1 MEKVLVTGATGY
13 IGLHCIHQLLNQG
26 YAVNGSVRSPERKD
40 EIFEA
45 LKDHNTPTENLS
57 IFTFDLNDDEG
68 WDQGMDGCD
77 YLLHVASPI
86 ALENHNED
94 FFVKP
99 AVAGVKR
106 AMKFA
111 KKHNVKK
118 VVLTSSVAA
127 IFETI
132 ESKSYYDESDW
143 SDPDSPAISHYA
155 KSKTLAE
162 KTAWEFVENEKHP
175 FELTVINPALVI
187 GPSLSGDLGE
197 SNKAIVMVATGKM
210 PVAVPLQFGYVDVR
224 DVATAHILAM
234 QNPASSHYAKSKTL
248 AEKTAWEFVENENHP
263 FELTVI
269 NPALVIGP
277 SLSGDLGESNKAIVM
292 VATGKMPVAVPLQFG
307 YVDVRDVA
315 TAHILAMQNPA
326 SNGERFAL
334 AEKDL
339 WYKDVAKV
347 LKSNGFDK
355 APTFAVPVW
364 LAKIL
369 ANFSKELKITL
380 PYLGRLRSVKNT
392 SKAKDILGWN
402 PRPAEESIVEIAQ
415 QIKDMGLIK

>member
-26 YAVNGSVRSPERKD
+26 YAVNGSVRSPERKN

-45 LKDHNTPTENLS
+45 LKNHNTSTENLN
-57 IFTFDLNDDEG
+57 IYTFDLKDDEG
-68 WDQGMDGCD
+68 WDQGMEGCD

-86 ALENHNED
+86 ALENHDED

-127 IFETI
+127 IYETM
-132 ESKSYYDESDW
+132 ESKSYYDETDW
-143 SDPDSPAISHYA
+143 SDPENPAISHYS

-162 KTAWEFVENEKHP
+162 RAAWEFIENENHP
-175 FELTVINPALVI
+175 FELAVINPALVI

-197 SNKAIVMVATGKM
+197 SNKAIMMVATGKM

-224 DVATAHILAM
+224 DVAA
-234 QNPASSHYAKSKTL
+234 
-248 AEKTAWEFVENENHP
+248 
-263 FELTVI
+263 
-269 NPALVIGP
+269 
-277 SLSGDLGESNKAIVM
+277 
-292 VATGKMPVAVPLQFG
+292 
-307 YVDVRDVA
+307 
-315 TAHILAMQNPA
+315 AHILAMQNPA

-339 WYKDVAKV
+339 WYKDVAQV
-347 LKSNGFDK
+347 LRSNGFDK

-369 ANFSKELKITL
+369 AIFSKELKLTI

-402 PRPAEESIVEIAQ
+402 PRPAEESIIEIAQ
-415 QIKDMGLIK
+415 QIQDMGLIK

>member
-13 IGLHCIHQLLNQG
+13 IGLHCVQQLLNQG
-26 YAVNGSVRSPERKD
+26 YAVNGSVRSPERK
-40 EIFEA
+40 EEVFEA
-45 LKDHNTPTENLS
+45 LQKHNTPTENLNL
-57 IFTFDLNDDEG
+57 FTVNLTEDDGWDEG
-68 WDQGMDGCD
+68 MEGCD

-106 AMKFA
+106 AFKYA
-111 KKHNVKK
+111 KKHNLKK

-127 IFETI
+127 IFDTLEEKTD
-132 ESKSYYDESDW
+132 YDETDW
-143 SDPDSPAISHYA
+143 SDPENPSISHYA

-162 KTAWEFVENEKHP
+162 KAAWDFVKNEDNP
-175 FELTVINPALVI
+175 FELAVINPALVI
-187 GPSLSGDLGE
+187 GPSLSSDLGE
-197 SNKAIVMVATGKM
+197 SNKAIAMVTTGKM

-224 DVATAHILAM
+224 DVAAAHVLAM
-234 QNPASSHYAKSKTL
+234 QN
-248 AEKTAWEFVENENHP
+248 
-263 FELTVI
+263 
-269 NPALVIGP
+269 
-277 SLSGDLGESNKAIVM
+277 SN
-292 VATGKMPVAVPLQFG
+292 
-307 YVDVRDVA
+307 
-315 TAHILAMQNPA
+315 

-347 LKSNGFDK
+347 LRDNGFDK
-355 APTFAVPVW
+355 APTFNVPVW

-369 ANFSKELKITL
+369 ANFSKELKVTL
-380 PYLGRLRSVKNT
+380 PYLGRVRSVKNT

-402 PRPAEESIVEIAQ
+402 PRPAEESIIDIAE
-415 QIKDMGLIK
+415 QIKEMGLIK

>member
-40 EIFEA
+40 EIFQA
-45 LKDHNTPTENLS
+45 LQNHNTSTENLN

-68 WDQGMDGCD
+68 WDEGMEGCD

-86 ALENHNED
+86 ALENHDED

-99 AVAGVKR
+99 AVAGVNR

-127 IFETI
+127 IYETM
-132 ESKSYYDESDW
+132 ESKSYYDENDW
-143 SDPDSPAISHYA
+143 SDPENPAISHYS

-162 KTAWEFVENEKHP
+162 RAAWEFVENENHP
-175 FELTVINPALVI
+175 FELAVINPALVI

-197 SNKAIVMVATGKM
+197 SNKAIEMVATGKM

-224 DVATAHILAM
+224 DVAAAHILAM
-234 QNPASSHYAKSKTL
+234 Q
-248 AEKTAWEFVENENHP
+248 
-263 FELTVI
+263 I
-269 NPALVIGP
+269 
-277 SLSGDLGESNKAIVM
+277 
-292 VATGKMPVAVPLQFG
+292 
-307 YVDVRDVA
+307 
-315 TAHILAMQNPA
+315 PA

-339 WYKDVAKV
+339 WYGDVAKV
-347 LKSNGFDK
+347 LRDNGFDK
-355 APTFAVPVW
+355 APTLAVPVW

-369 ANFSKELKITL
+369 AIFSKELKL
-380 PYLGRLRSVKNT
+380 AVPYLGRLRSVKNT

-415 QIKDMGLIK
+415 QIQDMGLIK

>member
-13 IGLHCIHQLLNQG
+13 IGLHCIQQLLNQG
-26 YAVNGSVRSPERKD
+26 YAVNGSVRSPERK
-40 EIFEA
+40 EEVFEA
-45 LKDHNTPTENLS
+45 LQKHNTPTENLNL
-57 IFTFDLNDDEG
+57 FTFNLTEDDGWDEG
-68 WDQGMDGCD
+68 MEGCD

-106 AMKFA
+106 AFKYA

-127 IFETI
+127 IFDTLEEKTD
-132 ESKSYYDESDW
+132 YDETDW
-143 SDPDSPAISHYA
+143 SDPENPSISHYA

-162 KTAWEFVENEKHP
+162 KAAWDFVDNEDNP
-175 FELTVINPALVI
+175 FELAVINPALVI

-197 SNKAIVMVATGKM
+197 SNKAIAMVTTGKM

-224 DVATAHILAM
+224 DVAAAHLLAM
-234 QNPASSHYAKSKTL
+234 QN
-248 AEKTAWEFVENENHP
+248 
-263 FELTVI
+263 
-269 NPALVIGP
+269 
-277 SLSGDLGESNKAIVM
+277 SN
-292 VATGKMPVAVPLQFG
+292 
-307 YVDVRDVA
+307 
-315 TAHILAMQNPA
+315 

-347 LKSNGFDK
+347 LRDNGFDK
-355 APTFAVPVW
+355 APTFNVPVW

-369 ANFSKELKITL
+369 ANFSKELKVTL
-380 PYLGRLRSVKNT
+380 PYLGRVRSVKNT

-402 PRPAEESIVEIAQ
+402 PRPAEESIIDIAE
-415 QIKDMGLIK
+415 QIKEMGLIK

>member
-13 IGLHCIHQLLNQG
+13 IGLHCIQQLLNQG

-45 LKDHNTPTENLS
+45 LQKHNTPTENLNL
-57 IFTFDLNDDEG
+57 FTFNLTEDDGWDEG
-68 WDQGMDGCD
+68 MEGCD

-106 AMKFA
+106 AFKYA

-127 IFETI
+127 IFDTLEEKTD
-132 ESKSYYDESDW
+132 YDETDW
-143 SDPDSPAISHYA
+143 SDPENPSISHYA

-162 KTAWEFVENEKHP
+162 KAAWDFVDNEDNP
-175 FELTVINPALVI
+175 FELAVINPALVI
-187 GPSLSGDLGE
+187 GSSLSGDLGE
-197 SNKAIVMVATGKM
+197 SNKAIAMVTTGKM

-224 DVATAHILAM
+224 DVAAAHLLAM
-234 QNPASSHYAKSKTL
+234 QN
-248 AEKTAWEFVENENHP
+248 
-263 FELTVI
+263 
-269 NPALVIGP
+269 
-277 SLSGDLGESNKAIVM
+277 SN
-292 VATGKMPVAVPLQFG
+292 
-307 YVDVRDVA
+307 
-315 TAHILAMQNPA
+315 

-347 LKSNGFDK
+347 LRDNGFDK
-355 APTFAVPVW
+355 APTFNVPVW

-369 ANFSKELKITL
+369 ANFSKELKVTL
-380 PYLGRLRSVKNT
+380 PYLGRVRSVKNT

-402 PRPAEESIVEIAQ
+402 PRPAEESIIDIAE
-415 QIKDMGLIK
+415 QIKEMGLIK

>member
-1 MEKVLVTGATGY
+1 MEKVLVTGASGF
-13 IGLHCIHQLLNQG
+13 IAIHCIHELIKAGYLVKGSLRNMNREDEVRKSLDKDSDNHKLEFCKLDLL
-26 YAVNGSVRSPERKD
+26 
-40 EIFEA
+40 
-45 LKDHNTPTENLS
+45 
-57 IFTFDLNDDEG
+57 DDEG
-68 WDQGMDGCD
+68 WDEAAFDCD

-106 AMKFA
+106 AFKYA

-127 IFETI
+127 IFDTLEEKTD
-132 ESKSYYDESDW
+132 YDETDW
-143 SDPDSPAISHYA
+143 SDPENPSISHYA

-162 KTAWEFVENEKHP
+162 KAAWDFVDNEDNP
-175 FELTVINPALVI
+175 FELAVINPALVI
-187 GPSLSGDLGE
+187 GPSLSSDLGE
-197 SNKAIVMVATGKM
+197 SNKAIAMVTTGKM

-224 DVATAHILAM
+224 DVAAAHLLAM
-234 QNPASSHYAKSKTL
+234 KN
-248 AEKTAWEFVENENHP
+248 
-263 FELTVI
+263 
-269 NPALVIGP
+269 
-277 SLSGDLGESNKAIVM
+277 SN
-292 VATGKMPVAVPLQFG
+292 
-307 YVDVRDVA
+307 
-315 TAHILAMQNPA
+315 

-347 LKSNGFDK
+347 LRENGFDK
-355 APTFAVPVW
+355 APTFNVPVW

-380 PYLGRLRSVKNT
+380 PYLGRVRSVKNT

-402 PRPAEESIVEIAQ
+402 PRPAEQSIIDIAE
-415 QIKDMGLIK
+415 QIKEMGLIK

>member
-1 MEKVLVTGATGY
+1 MDKVLVTGATGY

-26 YAVNGSVRSPERKD
+26 YAVNGSVRSPERKE

-45 LKDHNTPTENLS
+45 LQKHNTPIENLNLY
-57 IFTFDLNDDEG
+57 TFNLTEDDGWDEG
-68 WDQGMDGCD
+68 MEGCD

-86 ALENHNED
+86 ALENHDED

-106 AMKFA
+106 AFKFA

-127 IFETI
+127 IFDTLEEKT
-132 ESKSYYDESDW
+132 YYDETDW
-143 SDPDSPAISHYA
+143 SDPDNPSISHYS

-162 KTAWEFVENEKHP
+162 RAAWDFVKNEDNP
-175 FELTVINPALVI
+175 FELAVINPALVI

-197 SNKAIVMVATGKM
+197 SNKAIAMVATGKM

-224 DVATAHILAM
+224 DVATAHVLAM
-234 QNPASSHYAKSKTL
+234 QN
-248 AEKTAWEFVENENHP
+248 
-263 FELTVI
+263 
-269 NPALVIGP
+269 
-277 SLSGDLGESNKAIVM
+277 SN
-292 VATGKMPVAVPLQFG
+292 
-307 YVDVRDVA
+307 
-315 TAHILAMQNPA
+315 

-347 LKSNGFDK
+347 LRDNGFDK
-355 APTFAVPVW
+355 APTFNVPVW

-380 PYLGRLRSVKNT
+380 PYLGRVRSVKNT

-402 PRPAEESIVEIAQ
+402 PRPAEQSIIDIAE
-415 QIKDMGLIK
+415 QIKEMGLIK

>member
-1 MEKVLVTGATGY
+1 MDKVLVTGATGY

-26 YAVNGSVRSPERKD
+26 YAVNGSIRSPERKE

-45 LKDHNTPTENLS
+45 LKNQNTSTENLNL
-57 IFTFDLNDDEG
+57 FTFNLTEDDGWDEG
-68 WDQGMDGCD
+68 MEGCD

-86 ALENHNED
+86 ALENHDED

-99 AVAGVKR
+99 ALAGVKR
-106 AMKFA
+106 AFKFA

-127 IFETI
+127 IFDTLEEKT
-132 ESKSYYDESDW
+132 YYDETDW
-143 SDPDSPAISHYA
+143 SDPDNPSISHYS

-162 KTAWEFVENEKHP
+162 RAAWDFVKNEDNP
-175 FELTVINPALVI
+175 FELAVINPALVI

-197 SNKAIVMVATGKM
+197 SNKAIAMVATGKM

-224 DVATAHILAM
+224 DVATAHVLAM
-234 QNPASSHYAKSKTL
+234 QN
-248 AEKTAWEFVENENHP
+248 
-263 FELTVI
+263 
-269 NPALVIGP
+269 
-277 SLSGDLGESNKAIVM
+277 SN
-292 VATGKMPVAVPLQFG
+292 
-307 YVDVRDVA
+307 
-315 TAHILAMQNPA
+315 

-347 LKSNGFDK
+347 LRDNGFDK
-355 APTFAVPVW
+355 APTFNVPVW

-380 PYLGRLRSVKNT
+380 PYLGRVRSVKNT

-402 PRPAEESIVEIAQ
+402 PRPAEQSIIDIAE
-415 QIKDMGLIK
+415 QIKEMGLIK

>member
-13 IGLHCIHQLLNQG
+13 IGLHCVQQLLNQG

-40 EIFEA
+40 EVFEA
-45 LKDHNTPTENLS
+45 LQKHNTPTENLNL
-57 IFTFDLNDDEG
+57 FTFNLTEDDGWDEG
-68 WDQGMDGCD
+68 MEGCD

-106 AMKFA
+106 AFKYA

-127 IFETI
+127 IFDTLEEKTD
-132 ESKSYYDESDW
+132 YDETDW
-143 SDPDSPAISHYA
+143 SDPENPSISHYA

-162 KTAWEFVENEKHP
+162 KAAWDFVENEDNP
-175 FELTVINPALVI
+175 FELAVINPALVI

-197 SNKAIVMVATGKM
+197 SNKAIAMVTTGKM

-224 DVATAHILAM
+224 DVAAAHLLAM
-234 QNPASSHYAKSKTL
+234 QN
-248 AEKTAWEFVENENHP
+248 
-263 FELTVI
+263 
-269 NPALVIGP
+269 
-277 SLSGDLGESNKAIVM
+277 SN
-292 VATGKMPVAVPLQFG
+292 
-307 YVDVRDVA
+307 
-315 TAHILAMQNPA
+315 

-347 LKSNGFDK
+347 LRDNGFDK
-355 APTFAVPVW
+355 APTFNVPVW

-369 ANFSKELKITL
+369 ANFSKELKVTL
-380 PYLGRLRSVKNT
+380 PYLGRVRSVKNT

-402 PRPAEESIVEIAQ
+402 PRPAEESIIDIAV
-415 QIKDMGLIK
+415 QIKEMGLIK

>member
-1 MEKVLVTGATGY
+1 MDKVLVTGATGY

-26 YAVNGSVRSPERKD
+26 YAVNGSVRSPERKE

-45 LKDHNTPTENLS
+45 LQKHNTSTENLNLY
-57 IFTFDLNDDEG
+57 TFNLTEDDGWDEG
-68 WDQGMDGCD
+68 MEGCD

-106 AMKFA
+106 AFEFA

-127 IFETI
+127 IFDTLEEKT
-132 ESKSYYDESDW
+132 YYDETDW
-143 SDPDSPAISHYA
+143 SDPENPSISHYS

-162 KTAWEFVENEKHP
+162 RAAWDFVKNEGNP
-175 FELTVINPALVI
+175 FELAVINPALVI

-197 SNKAIVMVATGKM
+197 SNKAIAMVATGKM

-224 DVATAHILAM
+224 DVANAHVLAM
-234 QNPASSHYAKSKTL
+234 QN
-248 AEKTAWEFVENENHP
+248 
-263 FELTVI
+263 
-269 NPALVIGP
+269 
-277 SLSGDLGESNKAIVM
+277 SN
-292 VATGKMPVAVPLQFG
+292 
-307 YVDVRDVA
+307 
-315 TAHILAMQNPA
+315 

-347 LKSNGFDK
+347 LRDNGFDK
-355 APTFAVPVW
+355 APTFNVPVW

-380 PYLGRLRSVKNT
+380 PYLGRVRSVKNT

-402 PRPAEESIVEIAQ
+402 PRPAEQSIIDIAE
-415 QIKDMGLIK
+415 QIKEMGLIK

>member
-1 MEKVLVTGATGY
+1 MDKVLVTGATGY

-26 YAVNGSVRSPERKD
+26 YAVNGSVRSPERKE

-45 LKDHNTPTENLS
+45 LQKHNTPTENLNLY
-57 IFTFDLNDDEG
+57 TFNLTEDDGWDEG
-68 WDQGMDGCD
+68 MEGCD

-106 AMKFA
+106 AFEFA

-127 IFETI
+127 IFDTLEEKT
-132 ESKSYYDESDW
+132 YYDETDW
-143 SDPDSPAISHYA
+143 SDPDNPSISHYA

-162 KTAWEFVENEKHP
+162 RAAWDFVKNEDNP
-175 FELTVINPALVI
+175 FELAVINPALVI

-197 SNKAIVMVATGKM
+197 SNKAIAMVVTGKM

-224 DVATAHILAM
+224 DVANAHVLAM
-234 QNPASSHYAKSKTL
+234 QN
-248 AEKTAWEFVENENHP
+248 
-263 FELTVI
+263 
-269 NPALVIGP
+269 
-277 SLSGDLGESNKAIVM
+277 SN
-292 VATGKMPVAVPLQFG
+292 
-307 YVDVRDVA
+307 
-315 TAHILAMQNPA
+315 

-347 LKSNGFDK
+347 LRENGFDK
-355 APTFAVPVW
+355 APTFNVPVW

-380 PYLGRLRSVKNT
+380 PYLGRVRSVKNT

-402 PRPAEESIVEIAQ
+402 PRPAEQSIIDIAE
-415 QIKDMGLIK
+415 QIKEMGLIK

>member
-13 IGLHCIHQLLNQG
+13 IGLHCVQQLLNQG
-26 YAVNGSVRSPERKD
+26 YAVNGSVRSPERK
-40 EIFEA
+40 EEVFEA
-45 LKDHNTPTENLS
+45 LQKHNTPTENLNL
-57 IFTFDLNDDEG
+57 FTFNLTEDDGWDEG
-68 WDQGMDGCD
+68 MEGCD

-106 AMKFA
+106 AFKYA
-111 KKHNVKK
+111 KKHNLKK

-127 IFETI
+127 IFDTLEEKTD
-132 ESKSYYDESDW
+132 YDETDW
-143 SDPDSPAISHYA
+143 SDPENPSISHYA

-162 KTAWEFVENEKHP
+162 KAAWDFVDNEDNP
-175 FELTVINPALVI
+175 FELAVINPALVI

-197 SNKAIVMVATGKM
+197 SNKAIAMVTTGKM

-224 DVATAHILAM
+224 DVAAAHLLAM
-234 QNPASSHYAKSKTL
+234 QN
-248 AEKTAWEFVENENHP
+248 
-263 FELTVI
+263 
-269 NPALVIGP
+269 
-277 SLSGDLGESNKAIVM
+277 SN
-292 VATGKMPVAVPLQFG
+292 
-307 YVDVRDVA
+307 
-315 TAHILAMQNPA
+315 

-347 LKSNGFDK
+347 LRDNGFDK
-355 APTFAVPVW
+355 APTFNVPVW

-369 ANFSKELKITL
+369 ANFSKELKVTL
-380 PYLGRLRSVKNT
+380 PYLGRVRSVKNT

-402 PRPAEESIVEIAQ
+402 PRPAEESIIDIAE
-415 QIKDMGLIK
+415 QIKEMGLIK

>member
-1 MEKVLVTGATGY
+1 MDKVLVTGATGY
-13 IGLHCIHQLLNQG
+13 IGLHCIHQLLSQG

-40 EIFEA
+40 EIFQA
-45 LKDHNTPTENLS
+45 LENHNTSTENLN

-68 WDQGMDGCD
+68 WDEGMEGCD

-86 ALENHNED
+86 ALENHDED

-99 AVAGVKR
+99 AVAGVNR

-127 IFETI
+127 IYETM
-132 ESKSYYDESDW
+132 ESKSYYDENDW
-143 SDPDSPAISHYA
+143 SDPENPAISHYS

-162 KTAWEFVENEKHP
+162 RAAWEFVENENHP
-175 FELTVINPALVI
+175 FELAVINPALVI

-197 SNKAIVMVATGKM
+197 SNKAIEMVATGKM

-224 DVATAHILAM
+224 DVAEAHILAM
-234 QNPASSHYAKSKTL
+234 QS
-248 AEKTAWEFVENENHP
+248 
-263 FELTVI
+263 
-269 NPALVIGP
+269 
-277 SLSGDLGESNKAIVM
+277 
-292 VATGKMPVAVPLQFG
+292 
-307 YVDVRDVA
+307 
-315 TAHILAMQNPA
+315 PA

-339 WYKDVAKV
+339 WYGDVAKV
-347 LKSNGFDK
+347 LRDNGFDK
-355 APTFAVPVW
+355 APTLAVPVW

-369 ANFSKELKITL
+369 AIFSKELKL
-380 PYLGRLRSVKNT
+380 AVPYLGRLRSVKNT

-415 QIKDMGLIK
+415 QIQDMGLIK

>member
-45 LKDHNTPTENLS
+45 LKNHNTSTEHLNL
-57 IFTFDLNDDEG
+57 FTFDLNDDEG
-68 WDQGMDGCD
+68 WDQGMEGCD

-86 ALENHNED
+86 ALENHDED

-111 KKHNVKK
+111 KKHGVKK

-127 IFETI
+127 IFETM
-132 ESKSYYDESDW
+132 ETKSYYDETDW
-143 SDPDSPAISHYA
+143 SDPDNPAISHYS

-162 KTAWEFVENEKHP
+162 KAAWDYVERENHP
-175 FELTVINPALVI
+175 FELAVINPALVI

-224 DVATAHILAM
+224 DVAA
-234 QNPASSHYAKSKTL
+234 
-248 AEKTAWEFVENENHP
+248 
-263 FELTVI
+263 
-269 NPALVIGP
+269 
-277 SLSGDLGESNKAIVM
+277 
-292 VATGKMPVAVPLQFG
+292 
-307 YVDVRDVA
+307 
-315 TAHILAMQNPA
+315 AHILAMQNPA

-347 LKSNGFDK
+347 LKANGFDK

-369 ANFSKELKITL
+369 ANFSKELKLTL

-392 SKAKDILGWN
+392 SKAKDILGWR
-402 PRPAEESIVEIAQ
+402 PRPAEESIIEIAQ
-415 QIKDMGLIK
+415 QIQDMGLIK

>member
-111 KKHNVKK
+111 KRHNVKK

-162 KTAWEFVENEKHP
+162 KTAWEFVENEK
-175 FELTVINPALVI
+175 
-187 GPSLSGDLGE
+187 
-197 SNKAIVMVATGKM
+197 
-210 PVAVPLQFGYVDVR
+210 
-224 DVATAHILAM
+224 
-234 QNPASSHYAKSKTL
+234 
-248 AEKTAWEFVENENHP
+248 HP

-415 QIKDMGLIK
+415 QIQDMGLIK

>member
-26 YAVNGSVRSPERKD
+26 YAVNGSVRSPERKN

-45 LKDHNTPTENLS
+45 LKNHNTSTENLN
-57 IFTFDLNDDEG
+57 IYTFDLNDDEG
-68 WDQGMDGCD
+68 WDHGMEGCD

-86 ALENHNED
+86 ALENHDED

-127 IFETI
+127 IYETM
-132 ESKSYYDESDW
+132 ESKSYYDETDW
-143 SDPDSPAISHYA
+143 SDPENPAISHYS

-162 KTAWEFVENEKHP
+162 RAAWEFIENENHP
-175 FELTVINPALVI
+175 FELAVINPALVI

-197 SNKAIVMVATGKM
+197 SNKAIMMVATGKM

-224 DVATAHILAM
+224 DVAA
-234 QNPASSHYAKSKTL
+234 
-248 AEKTAWEFVENENHP
+248 
-263 FELTVI
+263 
-269 NPALVIGP
+269 
-277 SLSGDLGESNKAIVM
+277 
-292 VATGKMPVAVPLQFG
+292 
-307 YVDVRDVA
+307 
-315 TAHILAMQNPA
+315 AHILAMQNPA

-339 WYKDVAKV
+339 WYKDVAQV
-347 LKSNGFDK
+347 LRSNGFDK

-369 ANFSKELKITL
+369 AIFSKELKLTI

-402 PRPAEESIVEIAQ
+402 PRPAEESIIEIAQ
-415 QIKDMGLIK
+415 QIQDMGLIK